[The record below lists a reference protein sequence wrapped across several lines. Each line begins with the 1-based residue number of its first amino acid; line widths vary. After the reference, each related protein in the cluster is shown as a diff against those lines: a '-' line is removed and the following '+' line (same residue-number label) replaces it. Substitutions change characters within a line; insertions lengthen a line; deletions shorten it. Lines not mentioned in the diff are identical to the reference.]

1 MSEYEP
7 PNPPSIEDLPEEAIE
22 GLSFLRAHT
31 AGILRFDGDFI
42 PIKTVLTP
50 EGRLVA
56 PVMIAMLRSVDCALF
71 LPEEPKDEDDPVL
84 QLQVELEQFQEDGPA
99 GADADRWRIY
109 HGDPPDVN
117 WAYLTIDAA
126 KMSDIF
132 ISGEA
137 LHIPNTLSAIE
148 AALCR
153 EINSSHD
160 EALRAALIRE
170 TGIEIETP
178 RLVGVDP
185 LGFDVRGRFDIMRI
199 PSGRILKDGDDAKNR
214 LYEILGIS
222 K

>member
-7 PNPPSIEDLPEEAIE
+7 PNPLSIEDLPEEAIE

-56 PVMIAMLRSVDCALF
+56 PVMIAMLRSIDCALF
-71 LPEEPKDEDDPVL
+71 LPEEPSDEDDPVL
-84 QLQVELEQFQEDGPA
+84 QLQVELEQFQENGPDGA
-99 GADADRWRIY
+99 HADRWRIY

-117 WAYLTIDAA
+117 WAYLNIDAA
-126 KMSDIF
+126 KMGDVF

-137 LHIPNTLSAIE
+137 LCIPNALSGEE

-153 EINSSHD
+153 EINGSHD
-160 EALRAALIRE
+160 ENLRTAAIRE
-170 TGIEIETP
+170 TGVDIETP

-185 LGFDVRGRFDIMRI
+185 LGFDIRGRFEIMRI
-199 PSGRILKDGDDAKNR
+199 PSGRILNNSDDARAR

>member
-42 PIKTVLTP
+42 PIKTVITP
-50 EGRLVA
+50 DGRLVA
-56 PVMIAMLRSVDCALF
+56 PVMIAMLRSVDCAFF
-71 LPEEPKDEDDPVL
+71 LPEEPAHEDDPVL
-84 QLQVELEQFQEDGPA
+84 QLQVELEQFQEDGPD
-99 GADADRWRIY
+99 GAHADRWRIY

-117 WAYLTIDAA
+117 WAFLSIDAA
-126 KMSDIF
+126 KMSGIF

-137 LHIPNTLSAIE
+137 LHIPNALAADE

-153 EINSSHD
+153 DINGTHA
-160 EALRAALIRE
+160 EALRAAAIRE
-170 TGIEIETP
+170 TGVDIETP

-185 LGFDVRGRFDIMRI
+185 LGFDVRGRFDVKRI
-199 PSGRILKDGDDAKNR
+199 SSGRILKDGNDARTR
-214 LYEILGIS
+214 LYELLGIS
-222 K
+222 T